1 MGNSQNLKLNYALKI
16 FKNSGED
23 KFLDALD
30 IYRRTVTR
38 NEKTNTNEITWCLDN
53 SDKFDKF
60 TLFLFGLELNNKIIG
75 YAELALIKSTR
86 YITIDYLL
94 IDEKYKTHSALYT
107 FLFLIVEFLSS
118 IKLDYDFIGIELL
131 TDDNGELSKEELSE
145 FELEGFRVVNTQYIQ
160 PCLEINNYDSQHEAL
175 LLIYQRNT
183 SNRIISKDT
192 YLSIVHSIFI
202 DYYFEWDS
210 CFLKDEVQKNIH
222 YNKLQKTYDKIK
234 DSLTENSIIL
244 NGYPFTK
251 MSNENKV
258 IPDDKIINIKIWQG
272 LLFTMVLAS
281 LGLGLILAVKRMNVE
296 LIFVVAIFVLL
307 IFIWLSFISLFNDKA
322 YTILSNIPIL
332 SKIFENKV

>member
-1 MGNSQNLKLNYALKI
+1 MGSSQNLKLNYALKI
-16 FKNSGED
+16 FKNSEED

-30 IYRRTVTR
+30 IYIRSVPR
-38 NEKTNTNEITWCLDN
+38 NEKTNTNEIMWCLDN

-94 IDEKYKTHSALYT
+94 IDEAYKTHSALYT
-107 FLFLIVEFLSS
+107 FLLLIVEFFSN

-131 TDDNGELSKEELSE
+131 TNDNGDVSKEDLSE
-145 FELEGFRVVNTQYIQ
+145 FELEGFRVVNTLYIQ
-160 PCLEINNYDSQHEAL
+160 PCLEINNYDSQHRAL

-192 YLSIVHSIFI
+192 YLSIVHSIFM
-202 DYYFEWDS
+202 DYYFEWDC
-210 CFLKDEVQKNIH
+210 CFLKNEAEKNGH
-222 YNKLQKTYDKIK
+222 YNKLQKIYDEIK
-234 DSLTENSIIL
+234 NSLTEDSIIL

-258 IPDDKIINIKIWQG
+258 IPNDKVINIKIWQA
-272 LLFTMVLAS
+272 LLFTVALATF
-281 LGLGLILAVKRMNVE
+281 GLVLILAVKKMNVE
-296 LIFVVAIFVLL
+296 LIIVIPILVLL
-307 IFIWLSFISLFNDKA
+307 IFIWLSFLSFFNDKA
-322 YTILSNIPIL
+322 YAILSKIPIL
-332 SKIFENKV
+332 SKFFESKE